1 MKKRKVAKLTKFAAT
16 VAAVGL
22 LACIDGRTVRA
33 AESCPVDETAVNGQF
48 LPETEPMTLD
58 NSIGG
63 DNLMAD
69 PIEMEETVD
78 DMTGEDT
85 SEAASTQVEDEMP
98 DEASAFADQTNDQE
112 QNDSDMTAHDS
123 DDLLQNEEKEQER
136 QEFFEDSQETESRED
151 IDNCPDEVQ
160 MSQDIENQG
169 GKDIEDN
176 AEKRIDDNAVEEL
189 ENCEASDDACAA
201 QSDDTPNE
209 NKNLTPQD
217 YGAKGDGI
225 SDDTE
230 AFNNAIN
237 AVPDGGTLYVPAGS
251 YRIDACQSIR
261 LRSNMTLKMDPDTK
275 LMAIPNGA
283 RGYDIIKLTD
293 LSNIWI
299 YGGQLWG
306 ERYNHT
312 GNEGEWGHGIGI
324 YDSSYINIKGVKI
337 YYCWG
342 DGIYLGTQH
351 ESDPNA
357 GCSNI
362 SIEDCVLS
370 DNRRNNLSIVTGDN
384 VSITNSEFC
393 NANGTDPQV
402 GIDIETNDE
411 NAVNEHIL
419 IDNCIF
425 SGNQKGSIYIIA
437 PGGGIS
443 ANDVTIKNSSLDG
456 DFVNL
461 GGTNVVLDHSTVRG
475 ETDCQR
481 GIILK
486 NHSSLNDLGDASDVL
501 LVDYS
506 AENKI
511 VAHPFKQDQNN
522 ELSVWY
528 AENANSPSGYSFYL
542 QRTTVGTH
550 DAGVYFDL
558 SSLSG
563 GKLGKLIAGRTYQF
577 RYSVRGFGRWGYSS
591 NQTGWYPVLPQQDR
605 YTTGIVT
612 YVAGDADNG
621 QIRFYATGFDSGMW
635 LELSDF
641 QIMDLYHSGLYQQD
655 DGTWAYCENGYIQ
668 HDYTDWLNSQ
678 NSGWIWDGSDYKY
691 RDIDGSYGAS
701 EWKNISSEFYYFD
714 ANGNMQ
720 TGWLYDAGNWYY
732 LETSGR
738 MDKNKWIDGVY
749 YVKDN
754 GQMAR
759 NEWVDHNQ
767 YYVDSSGKW
776 DSSKHRV
783 QAGWRKDTGGWWYE
797 EEDQSY
803 PKNQWKL
810 ISGNWYF
817 FNGTGYMM
825 TGWLSSNEQW
835 YYLANSGEMLTAQ
848 WIDGV
853 YYVKASGEMARNEW
867 VDQDQYY
874 VDENGKW
881 DPKRGKTQGGWK
893 SDTKGKWYQ
902 NSDGTYPVNEWKMID
917 GKWFYFD
924 EHGYM
929 KTGWI
934 YVDGQWYFLNS
945 EGIMCTNQWIDNTY
959 YVKNSGEMA
968 RNEWVDQNRYYVDEN
983 GEWVRNYA

>member
-1 MKKRKVAKLTKFAAT
+1 MKKRKVAKLTKYAAT

-98 DEASAFADQTNDQE
+98 DEASAFADKTNDQE

-160 MSQDIENQG
+160 MSRDIENQG

-370 DNRRNNLSIVTGDN
+370 DNRRNNLSIVAADN

-402 GIDIETNDE
+402 GIDIETNNE
-411 NAVNEHIL
+411 NVVNEHIL
-419 IDNCIF
+419 IENCIF

-437 PGGGIS
+437 PGDGIS

-522 ELSVWY
+522 ELSMWY

-542 QRTTVGTH
+542 QRTTAGTH

-621 QIRFYATGFDSGMW
+621 QIRFYATGFDSGIW

-732 LETSGR
+732 LETSGV

-759 NEWVDHNQ
+759 NEWVDYNQ

-783 QAGWRKDTGGWWYE
+783 QAGWRKDTGGWRYE

-881 DPKRGKTQGGWK
+881 DPERGKTQGGWK
-893 SDTKGKWYQ
+893 SDNKGKWYQ